1 MEIIVLFTQ
10 ELSIFF
16 YQENN
21 GDKQIQL
28 TFDTYCISIIIILVW
43 PMISTDQ
50 IFP

>member
-21 GDKQIQL
+21 GDKQIQF
-28 TFDTYCISIIIILVW
+28 TFDTYISIIIILVW